1 MKSNHTPDNAVVET
15 FNNDLIRAHF
25 NRVAAQWDCLQNETL
40 LKRKI
45 VALLK
50 DAGVGA
56 GETILDAG
64 CGTGL
69 STGALLSMLSP
80 GGRVFALDL
89 SPQML
94 RAAIAKYSDPRCVYV
109 EGEMQNLPMANGS
122 VDRCLAYSSWPHFEH
137 PARIGEELQRVL
149 KDGGKFHIWHHDSR
163 ERVNRIHH
171 HIGGVIAAHI
181 FPSSSALID
190 SMQTF
195 PFRLVE
201 IVDTATEI
209 RITFEKHAP

>member
-1 MKSNHTPDNAVVET
+1 MKSNRAPDNAVAAAN
-15 FNNDLIRAHF
+15 NNDLIRAHF
-25 NRVAAQWDCLQNETL
+25 DRAAAQWDFRQNEIL
-40 LKRKI
+40 LKRNL
-45 VALLK
+45 VALLEH
-50 DAGVGA
+50 AGVGA

-80 GGRVFALDL
+80 CGRVFALDL

-94 RAAIAKYSDPRCVYV
+94 RAAIAKYPDARCVYL
-109 EGEMQNLPMANGS
+109 EGEIQNLPMANDS

-137 PARIGEELQRVL
+137 PAQIGEELQRVL
-149 KDGGKFHIWHHDSR
+149 KAGGRLHIWHHDSR
-163 ERVNRIHH
+163 ERINRIHH

-181 FPSSSALID
+181 FPSSSELID

-195 PFRLVE
+195 PFKLVE
-201 IVDTATEI
+201 IVDTAAEL
-209 RITFEKHAP
+209 RITFEKLAP